1 VGSSYDRAIY
11 GFQIETTSRQDDAL
25 IRKYNGG
32 PNRSHFRTVSN
43 NCADFAKDV
52 INFYYPK
59 ALRRSVVADA
69 GITTPKQMAKTL
81 VKFNAHHPE
90 LQFSRIVIPQVPGS
104 LPAVRP
110 CTASSNRSSS
120 RRSTLCRVWW

>member
-1 VGSSYDRAIY
+1 
-11 GFQIETTSRQDDAL
+11 
-25 IRKYNGG
+25 
-32 PNRSHFRTVSN
+32 VSN

-81 VKFNAHHPE
+81 VKFNARHPE

-120 RRSTLCRVWW
+120 RRSTLCQVWW